1 MLQCSRILLGYRGL
15 MVNAA
20 SPMFE
25 MSNVL
30 PPHNLHF
37 ARPGSS
43 SVLTHDMYFSICSQA
58 WLNLH
63 CKKTAIVFTGKNWQL
78 SCQNNPVKNTSTCK
92 PLYRAA
98 CKFNILNLYIQHW
111 ISAIFTSLLC
121 YIGQV
126 CSVNVTF

>member
-1 MLQCSRILLGYRGL
+1 
-15 MVNAA
+15 
-20 SPMFE
+20 MFE

-30 PPHNLHF
+30 PQHNLHF

-43 SVLTHDMYFSICSQA
+43 PVLTHDMYFSICSQA

-121 YIGQV
+121 YTVKKNPVVFTGKNWQLWLPEQSCKKYIQ
-126 CSVNVTF
+126 NQ

>member
-1 MLQCSRILLGYRGL
+1 CFLTVTVCLQNNKKYRNSLVFAVICCSVLEFYWGIEGL

-63 CKKTAIVFTGKNWQL
+63 FPDIIPSASL
-78 SCQNNPVKNTSTCK
+78 SYC
-92 PLYRAA
+92 
-98 CKFNILNLYIQHW
+98 
-111 ISAIFTSLLC
+111 C
-121 YIGQV
+121 YG
-126 CSVNVTF
+126 